1 MGKHN
6 EFGKL
11 GEQLA
16 VDFLVKE
23 GYEIVQRNFR
33 YLKGELDII
42 AKKDGIMAIVEVKS
56 RSSDFLENIAETVN
70 QKKIKLLV
78 ATADAVEPLRR
89 RADAV
94 LRPPH
99 GRGRGH
105 PAAAREVRTSHA
117 AQPPETSAFCYRRA

>member
-1 MGKHN
+1 MFMGKHN

-16 VDFLVKE
+16 VDYLVE
-23 GYEIVQRNFR
+23 QGYEIVQCNFR

-78 ATADAVEPLRR
+78 ATADAFMTENNR
-89 RADAV
+89 DE
-94 LRPPH
+94 
-99 GRGRGH
+99 
-105 PAAAREVRTSHA
+105 EVRFDIITILKNGKRFELEHIKD
-117 AQPPETSAFCYRRA
+117 AFYHF